1 MTVERLPGSENHRL
15 GDSQPPQT
23 AGPIQ
28 RNGVN
33 RDVYP
38 GLILLTT
45 LSACSHY
52 LCPLQSLQQQ
62 LPGCS
67 PEGSIY
73 RLLSAARYPGSERET
88 RG

>member
-1 MTVERLPGSENHRL
+1 MTVERLPGNKNHHL
-15 GDSQPPQT
+15 GDSQPPQR
-23 AGPIQ
+23 AGLIK

-38 GLILLTT
+38 GLILLRT
-45 LSACSHY
+45 LSTCSHH

-73 RLLSAARYPGSERET
+73 WLLSSAQYPGSERET
-88 RG
+88 EG